1 MKKLNVNDLMEF
13 TKERSNRKE
22 IFKDGQMDSGL
33 LLYMPGQK
41 TPDHK
46 HADID
51 EIFYII
57 SGSGTLT
64 IDGEE
69 YSLKAQDV
77 IYSPKGESHGFL
89 NTGNLNLVVLQI
101 KLAAV

>member
-1 MKKLNVNDLMEF
+1 MDKLNVSDLMEF

-22 IFKDGQMDSGL
+22 IFKEGKIDTGL

-46 HADID
+46 HSDID

-64 IDGEE
+64 INGEE
-69 YSLKAQDV
+69 MSLKEQDV
-77 IYSPKGESHGFL
+77 IYSPMGESHGFY
-89 NTGNLNLVVLQI
+89 NTGDINLVVLQI
-101 KLAAV
+101 KLSVV